1 MATEDDIQQLR
12 EENARLIAELAATKA
27 QWERELI
34 VAKARLLTTEEE
46 LEATKECLRLALLR
60 NIVAEDEV
68 FHVREDAAK
77 VVETLRAER

>member
-1 MATEDDIQQLR
+1 MVTEEELTQLR
-12 EENARLIAELAATKA
+12 AENERLTAELAAAKA

-34 VAKARLLTTEEE
+34 VAKARLLAVEEE
-46 LEATKECLRLALLR
+46 LDATKERLREALLR

-77 VVETLRAER
+77 IIESIRAEL